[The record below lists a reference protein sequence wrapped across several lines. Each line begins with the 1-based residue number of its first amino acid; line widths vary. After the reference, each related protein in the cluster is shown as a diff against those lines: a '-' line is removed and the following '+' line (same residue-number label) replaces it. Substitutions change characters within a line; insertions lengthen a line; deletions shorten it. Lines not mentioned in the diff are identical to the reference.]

1 MMYRRTTMLVGTFL
15 AFAVSLGMGADT
27 ASPAGMTAEQ
37 IIERNVTARGGLQA
51 WRGVQTLSMSGKLE
65 AGGNESSTYP
75 VQGVKRG
82 GVQLPKRPAEQMQLP
97 FRLESKRSRKLR
109 LEIDFRGQTA
119 IQTYDGTNGWKL
131 RPYLNR
137 HEVEPFTADEM
148 KAAAFQSDLDG
159 PLVDYAAKGTKA
171 ELEGT
176 DKVEGKDNY
185 RLKLTFKDG
194 QSQHVWVDAKTF
206 LESKIEGTPR
216 RLDGKYHPVEIYYR
230 EYKTVSGIVVPYVT
244 ETKVQGVKQTEKIE
258 VEQVVVNPRLEDSRF
273 AKLQ

>member
-1 MMYRRTTMLVGTFL
+1 MLVCTFL
-15 AFAVSLGMGADT
+15 AVAVTLGMGADT
-27 ASPAGMTAEQ
+27 ASPAGMTVEQ
-37 IIERNVTARGGLQA
+37 IIERNVAARGGLQA

-65 AGGNESSTYP
+65 AGGNESPTFP

-82 GVQLPKRPAEQMQLP
+82 GVQVPKRPAEQMQLA

-119 IQTYDGTNGWKL
+119 IQTYDGTHGWKL
-131 RPYLNR
+131 RPFLNR

-148 KAAAFQSDLDG
+148 KAAAFQADLDG

-176 DKVEGKDNY
+176 EKVEGKDNY

-258 VEQVVVNPRLEDSRF
+258 VEQVVVNPQVEDSRF

>member
-1 MMYRRTTMLVGTFL
+1 MMYRRTNMLVGTFL
-15 AFAVSLGMGADT
+15 AVAVSLGMGADA

-37 IIERNVTARGGLQA
+37 IIERNVAARGGLQA

-75 VQGVKRG
+75 VQGIKG
-82 GVQLPKRPAEQMQLP
+82 GGIQLPRRPAEQMQLP

-119 IQTYDGTNGWKL
+119 IQTYDGTHGWKL
-131 RPYLNR
+131 RPFLNR

-176 DKVEGKDNY
+176 EKVEGKDNY

-194 QSQHVWVDAKTF
+194 QSQHVWLDAKTF

-258 VEQVVVNPRLEDSRF
+258 VEQVVVNRPVEDSRF

>member
-1 MMYRRTTMLVGTFL
+1 MTYQRTTTLLVTFL
-15 AFAVSLGMGADT
+15 ALAVSLGMGADA
-27 ASPAGMTAEQ
+27 ASPAAMTAEQ

-51 WRGVQTLSMSGKLE
+51 WKGVQTLSMSGKLE

-119 IQTYDGTNGWKL
+119 IQTYDGTHGWKL
-131 RPYLNR
+131 RPFLNR
-137 HEVEPFTADEM
+137 YEVEPFTADEM

-176 DKVEGKDNY
+176 EKLEGKDNY

-216 RLDGKYHPVEIYYR
+216 RLDGKNHPVEIYYR

-258 VEQVVVNPRLEDSRF
+258 VEQVVVNPPVEDSRF
-273 AKLQ
+273 AKPQ

>member
-1 MMYRRTTMLVGTFL
+1 MYRRATMLVGTFL

-258 VEQVVVNPRLEDSRF
+258 VEQVVVNPRVEDSRF

>member
-15 AFAVSLGMGADT
+15 AVAVSLGMGADA

-37 IIERNVTARGGLQA
+37 IIERNVAARGGLQA

-82 GVQLPKRPAEQMQLP
+82 GVQLPKRPTEQMQLP
-97 FRLESKRSRKLR
+97 FRLETKRSRKLR

-119 IQTYDGTNGWKL
+119 IQTYDGTHGWKL
-131 RPYLNR
+131 RPFLNR

-176 DKVEGKDNY
+176 EKVEGKDNY

-258 VEQVVVNPRLEDSRF
+258 VEQVVVNPPVEESRF